1 VGLVAAG
8 LTWAMALGVA
18 LLAHVLLGWWVVNSI
33 RRLIPNLGLP
43 ATRRQLMFRAPM
55 PVDEPLDEET
65 HVTRT
70 AH

>member
-1 VGLVAAG
+1 
-8 LTWAMALGVA
+8 
-18 LLAHVLLGWWVVNSI
+18 
-33 RRLIPNLGLP
+33 LP